1 VDNNGNELDKSSV
14 VCDNGPHDGGEVEDG
29 ELGGDEIIL
38 ECSESCIGVKKHCS
52 VEEHCDPQDGQDL
65 ICHVD
70 GGESS

>member
-1 VDNNGNELDKSSV
+1 VDDNGNSV

-38 ECSESCIGVKKHCS
+38 EEKRCSESCIGVKKHCS

-65 ICHVD
+65 ICHVG